1 MLALRLAEE
10 AARRREA
17 AGGIVCP
24 WEVDTVCGNG
34 NDVTTSERVSKISG
48 ESH

>member
-10 AARRREA
+10 AARRREE

-24 WEVDTVCGNG
+24 WEVDVLYEH
-34 NDVTTSERVSKISG
+34 TTAVSASDLV
-48 ESH
+48 SRSSNP

>member
-10 AARRREA
+10 AARRREE

-24 WEVDTVCGNG
+24 WEVDIHHEDTNA
-34 NDVTTSERVSKISG
+34 VSASDLV
-48 ESH
+48 SRSSNP

>member
-10 AARRREA
+10 AARRREE

-24 WEVDTVCGNG
+24 WEVDVYYENTNA
-34 NDVTTSERVSKISG
+34 VSASDLVSRISDP
-48 ESH
+48 